1 MMSAIR
7 RSLHPIALMLSACLV
22 AGCANGDAINLPPTP
37 RATPQPPAD
46 TAKPLFDL
54 LTFDGR
60 RNLLYVAHTSN
71 NTIDIVDT
79 KARKVLASIPGL
91 AGVKQ
96 IALTSD
102 PDVVFA
108 SASTSGEVVLVDT
121 KAMKVLARISV
132 NGSPDAIDYDSVHD
146 TAVVASSGA
155 MELSLIDRTT
165 RSEEHTSEL
174 QSQSNLVC
182 RLL

>member
-22 AGCANGDAINLPPTP
+22 AGCANGDAINLPLTD
-37 RATPQPPAD
+37 RGNIQLPAD

-108 SASTSGEVVLVDT
+108 SASTSGEVVLV
-121 KAMKVLARISV
+121 
-132 NGSPDAIDYDSVHD
+132 
-146 TAVVASSGA
+146 
-155 MELSLIDRTT
+155 

-182 RLL
+182 RLLL

>member
-1 MMSAIR
+1 MGHGLSIMMSAIR
-7 RSLHPIALMLSACLV
+7 RSLHLIALTLSACLV
-22 AGCANGDAINLPPTP
+22 AGCANGDAINLPLTD
-37 RATPQPPAD
+37 RGNIQLPAD

-71 NTIDIVDT
+71 NTIDVVDT
-79 KARKVLASIPGL
+79 KARKVLASIHGV

-108 SASTSGEVVLVDT
+108 SASASGEVVLVDT
-121 KAMKVLARISV
+121 KAMKVLETISV
-132 NGSPDAIDYDSVHD
+132 NGTPDSIDYDP
-146 TAVVASSGA
+146 
-155 MELSLIDRTT
+155 
-165 RSEEHTSEL
+165 
-174 QSQSNLVC
+174 
-182 RLL
+182 